1 MCYICIID
9 LKLDKGTMVRRIEA
23 KNAYDIIFEV
33 RVLLMLAEIEKY
45 LKDTTFESNRRGE
58 RTLID
63 LN

>member
-45 LKDTTFESNRRGE
+45 LEDTTFESNRRGE
-58 RTLID
+58 RMLID

>member
-1 MCYICIID
+1 M
-9 LKLDKGTMVRRIEA
+9 KLDKGTMVRRIEA

>member
-45 LKDTTFESNRRGE
+45 LNDTIFESNRRGE

>member
-45 LKDTTFESNRRGE
+45 LEDTTFESNRRGE